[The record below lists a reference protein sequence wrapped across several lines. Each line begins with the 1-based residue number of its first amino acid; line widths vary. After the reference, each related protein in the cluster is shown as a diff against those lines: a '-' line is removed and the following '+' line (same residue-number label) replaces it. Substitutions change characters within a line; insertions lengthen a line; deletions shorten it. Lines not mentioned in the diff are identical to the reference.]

1 MVASMNLKRKS
12 SDRDDVL
19 LIIKNI
25 FAKYSGKSM
34 RTILYKNIV
43 KYFNIKPE

>member
-1 MVASMNLKRKS
+1 MVASMNLNRKS

-25 FAKYSGKSM
+25 FAKYSGKPI

-43 KYFNIKPE
+43 KYYFIKPE